1 VKIKTNAD
9 SKGKAK
15 SFSEQHDAKEKANQK
30 KLGEIFEMMTKTEL
44 NFIFFFD
51 NVDKLLEPE
60 DRKFISFCEGIL
72 SACEN
77 AKVLITAREMKQK
90 SNIENPL
97 VLSGF
102 KEDK

>member
-1 VKIKTNAD
+1 MKIKTNTD
-9 SKGKAK
+9 SEGKAK

-60 DRKFISFCEGIL
+60 DR
-72 SACEN
+72 
-77 AKVLITAREMKQK
+77 
-90 SNIENPL
+90 
-97 VLSGF
+97 
-102 KEDK
+102 